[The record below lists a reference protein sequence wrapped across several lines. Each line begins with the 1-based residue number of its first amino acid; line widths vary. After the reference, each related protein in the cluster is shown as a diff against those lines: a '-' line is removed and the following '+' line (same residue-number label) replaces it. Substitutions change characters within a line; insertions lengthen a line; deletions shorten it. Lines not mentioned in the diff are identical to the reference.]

1 MGDNVK
7 DFKSTLLIIGL
18 LLIGI
23 GSFFI
28 YNHQQ
33 KDRFLK
39 FEGYEVSLIEEKV
52 DKLYNKDRTD
62 LADNLTLDDINEIEQ
77 LILGIKEKDL
87 SDKNLKKLNY
97 VIDDFEIVQVMN
109 DLELSIEE
117 IFEEGSEIVKIE
129 INDENITKLEGELE
143 AFQEM
148 SKYYIRNANRLVSAS
163 EQVETINLVQERLD
177 ELFEDGELR
186 EDVTN
191 EELEEV
197 RELINTVKNSELKDS
212 LLARLEGVEVASAE
226 EEELENTD
234 NELDEQNEEI
244 EVVRDPEPERE
255 PEGTVERAPEPEPEP
270 VRPSRPA
277 APEPEPTPEPPSDP
291 VVVNEKEENG
301 EIVEIPFE
309 TNKINNATLPKGQEA
324 IVQYGKPGQAV
335 VVYKVTTF
343 SDGTETKTKLRTDV
357 IRNPENRIIQVGT
370 ATTES
375 EEDSE

>member
-7 DFKSTLLIIGL
+7 KFKSTLLIIGL

-62 LADNLTLDDINEIEQ
+62 LADNLTLDGINEVEQ
-77 LILGIKEKDL
+77 SILDVKDKKISEKNQTIFED
-87 SDKNLKKLNY
+87 
-97 VIDDFEIVQVMN
+97 VIADFGTVQLMF
-109 DLELSIEE
+109 DLELSIDEV
-117 IFEEGSEIVKIE
+117 FEEDSEIVKIE
-129 INDENITKLEGELE
+129 INDENITKLEEELE
-143 AFQEM
+143 GFQEM
-148 SKYYIRNANRLVSAS
+148 SKYYIRNTNRLVSAS
-163 EQVETINLVQERLD
+163 EQVEAINLVQERLD

-186 EDVTN
+186 EDITD

-197 RELINTVKNSELKDS
+197 RELINTVKNRELKDS

-244 EVVRDPEPERE
+244 DVVRDPEPERE

>member
-7 DFKSTLLIIGL
+7 KSKLTLLIIGL

-62 LADNLTLDDINEIEQ
+62 LADNLTLDGINEVEQ
-77 LILGIKEKDL
+77 SILDVKDKKISEKNQTIFED
-87 SDKNLKKLNY
+87 
-97 VIDDFEIVQVMN
+97 VIADFGTVQLMF
-109 DLELSIEE
+109 DLELSIDEV
-117 IFEEGSEIVKIE
+117 FEEDSEIVKIE
-129 INDENITKLEGELE
+129 INDENITKLEEELE
-143 AFQEM
+143 GFQEM
-148 SKYYIRNANRLVSAS
+148 SKYYIRNTNRLVSAS
-163 EQVETINLVQERLD
+163 EQVEAINLVQERLD

-186 EDVTN
+186 EDITD

-226 EEELENTD
+226 EEDLENTD

-244 EVVRDPEPERE
+244 DVVRDPEPERE

-291 VVVNEKEENG
+291 VVVNEKEENV

>member
-7 DFKSTLLIIGL
+7 KSKSTLLIIGL

-23 GSFFI
+23 VSFFI

-39 FEGYEVSLIEEKV
+39 FEGYEISLIEEKV

-62 LADNLTLDDINEIEQ
+62 LADNLTLDGINEVEQ
-77 LILGIKEKDL
+77 SILDVKDKKISEKNQTIFED
-87 SDKNLKKLNY
+87 
-97 VIDDFEIVQVMN
+97 VIADFGTVQLMF
-109 DLELSIEE
+109 DLELSIDEV
-117 IFEEGSEIVKIE
+117 FEEDSEIVKIE
-129 INDENITKLEGELE
+129 INDENITKLEEELE
-143 AFQEM
+143 GFQEM
-148 SKYYIRNANRLVSAS
+148 SKYYIRNTNRLVSAS
-163 EQVETINLVQERLD
+163 EQVEAINLVQERLD

-186 EDVTN
+186 EDITD

-277 APEPEPTPEPPSDP
+277 APEPEPTPEPPTDP

-324 IVQYGKPGQAV
+324 IVQYGKPGQEV

>member
-7 DFKSTLLIIGL
+7 KFKSTLLIIGL

-62 LADNLTLDDINEIEQ
+62 LADNLTLDGINEVEQ
-77 LILGIKEKDL
+77 SILDVKDKKISEKNQTIFED
-87 SDKNLKKLNY
+87 
-97 VIDDFEIVQVMN
+97 VIADFGTVQLMF
-109 DLELSIEE
+109 DLELSIDEV
-117 IFEEGSEIVKIE
+117 FEEDGEIVKIE
-129 INDENITKLEGELE
+129 INDENITKLEEELE
-143 AFQEM
+143 GFQEM
-148 SKYYIRNANRLVSAS
+148 SKYYIRNTNRLVSAS
-163 EQVETINLVQERLD
+163 EQVEAINLVQERLD

-186 EDVTN
+186 EDITD

-244 EVVRDPEPERE
+244 DVVRDPEPERE

-291 VVVNEKEENG
+291 VVVNENEENG

>member
-7 DFKSTLLIIGL
+7 KFKSTLLIIGL

-62 LADNLTLDDINEIEQ
+62 LADNLTLDGINEVEQ
-77 LILGIKEKDL
+77 SILDVKDKKISEKNQTIFED
-87 SDKNLKKLNY
+87 
-97 VIDDFEIVQVMN
+97 VIAHFGTVQLMF
-109 DLELSIEE
+109 DLELSIDEV
-117 IFEEGSEIVKIE
+117 FEEDSEIVKIE
-129 INDENITKLEGELE
+129 INDENITKLEEELE
-143 AFQEM
+143 GFQEM
-148 SKYYIRNANRLVSAS
+148 SKYYIRNTNRLVSAS
-163 EQVETINLVQERLD
+163 EQVEAINLVQERLD

-186 EDVTN
+186 EDITD

-244 EVVRDPEPERE
+244 DVVRDPEPERE

-324 IVQYGKPGQAV
+324 IVQYGKPG
-335 VVYKVTTF
+335 
-343 SDGTETKTKLRTDV
+343 
-357 IRNPENRIIQVGT
+357 
-370 ATTES
+370 
-375 EEDSE
+375 

>member
-7 DFKSTLLIIGL
+7 KSKSTLLIIGL

-62 LADNLTLDDINEIEQ
+62 LADNLTLDGINEVEQ
-77 LILGIKEKDL
+77 SILDVKDKKISEKNQTIFED
-87 SDKNLKKLNY
+87 
-97 VIDDFEIVQVMN
+97 VIADFGTVQLMF
-109 DLELSIEE
+109 DLELSIDEV
-117 IFEEGSEIVKIE
+117 FEEDSEIVKIE
-129 INDENITKLEGELE
+129 INDENITKLEEELE
-143 AFQEM
+143 GFQDM
-148 SKYYIRNANRLVSAS
+148 SKYYIRNTNRLVSAS
-163 EQVETINLVQERLD
+163 EQVEAINLVQERLD

-186 EDVTN
+186 EDITD